1 MRELHELSA
10 LEQAQAIR
18 DQEISPV
25 ELTQHYLDRIERI
38 DPQVGAY
45 VTVTAERAL
54 DQARRLAEELPDG
67 PLAGVPI
74 PIKDLNLVKDVPIM
88 FGSATYREFVAP
100 VDDTVVERLRDAGT
114 VMLGKTAT
122 PEFGLPCYTETYVS
136 PPARSPWNLD
146 CSAGGSS
153 GGAAAAVAAGLAP
166 AAQGSDGAGSIRI
179 PASVCGLYGIKP
191 TRGRIS
197 FAPVI
202 PDLAGLGTNGPI
214 ARTVAD
220 AAALL
225 DAMTHNTPG
234 DLYLAPPHEG
244 TFLAHASRDPD
255 RLRIARYA
263 RPVVPGAEV
272 DPDVLAAY
280 EAASATLARLGHEI
294 VDIDPPFGADTVPRF
309 ITLWFVFACMHP
321 VADDQADRL
330 RPLTRWLRERGF
342 ATPAPAF
349 LQAQAALQAACRSA
363 LVITDAYDAVLTPT
377 VTQPPRP
384 VGWFEDVDEV
394 EETFERMKRFAAFPA
409 IYNVSGQP
417 AVNLPLHWT
426 GDGLPIGV
434 MLAGRVGDEATLIS
448 LSAQVEAERGGFWGT
463 RRPPVW

>member
-18 DQEISPV
+18 DQDISPV

-38 DPQVGAY
+38 DPEVGAY

-54 DQARRLAEELPDG
+54 DQARRLEKELPDG

-88 FGSATYREFVAP
+88 FGSATYRDFVAP
-100 VDDTVVERLRDAGT
+100 VDDTVVERLREAGT

-122 PEFGLPCYTETYVS
+122 PEFGLPCYTETFLS
-136 PPARSPWNLD
+136 PPARTPWDLSR
-146 CSAGGSS
+146 SAGGSS

-197 FAPVI
+197 FAPII
-202 PDLAGLGTNGPI
+202 PDLAGMSTNGPI

-225 DAMTHNTPG
+225 DVMAHHSPG
-234 DLYLAPPHEG
+234 DLFHAPPHDG
-244 TFLAHASRDPD
+244 TFLEHATRDPG

-263 RPVVPGAEV
+263 RPAVPDAEL

-280 EAASATLARLGHEI
+280 EDAAATLAALGHEV
-294 VDIDPPFGADTVPRF
+294 VDIDPPFGPDIVPQF
-309 ITLWFVFACMHP
+309 VTMWYVFACMHP
-321 VADDQADRL
+321 VADHQSDQL
-330 RPLTRWLRERGF
+330 RPLTRWLRERGT
-342 ATPAPAF
+342 ATSAPAYV
-349 LQAQAALQAACRSA
+349 QAQASLQLATRAALA
-363 LVITDAYDAVLTPT
+363 VTDAYDAVLTPT
-377 VTQPPRP
+377 VTQQPRP
-384 VGWFEDVDEV
+384 VGWFEDVDDV
-394 EETFERMKRFAAFPA
+394 QETFERMKRFAAFPA
-409 IYNVSGQP
+409 IYNVTGQP

-426 GDGLPIGV
+426 ADGLPIGV
-434 MLAGRVGDEATLIS
+434 MLAGRIGGEATLIS
-448 LSAQVEAERGGFWGT
+448 LSAQVEAARGGFWGD
-463 RRPPVW
+463 RRPAVW